1 MLKSY
6 WARIFTSG
14 YVNVSASIALSV
26 ELALLERV
34 FRDAGHIAWKEVD
47 SLHISGFF
55 SCSLLAQGELYTGNT
70 CCLLIRHTAPAQAGI
85 FRGGLRELQLDP
97 EN

>member
-6 WARIFTSG
+6 WAGIFTAG

-26 ELALLERV
+26 ELALLERA

-47 SLHISGFF
+47 SAYISFF
-55 SCSLLAQGELYTGNT
+55 QLQSLSTRGAVHRHYVLPTDQAHSSCPGV
-70 CCLLIRHTAPAQAGI
+70 
-85 FRGGLRELQLDP
+85 FRELQLHP
-97 EN
+97 EK